1 MDMLCLTELSITER
15 TPVRERVSTVGQIM
29 NLRRG
34 FMQNT
39 KDTTNILWE
48 SEFNDEPV
56 YYCPHCLSLKIKVL
70 DQFVDYCD
78 DCGCTDVETTDI
90 FTWRSMYKKRF
101 GKEF

>member
-1 MDMLCLTELSITER
+1 MDMSCLTGLSITER
-15 TPVRERVSTVGQIM
+15 TPVKEGADIAELIM
-29 NLRRG
+29 NLRRD
-34 FMQNT
+34 FMQST

>member
-1 MDMLCLTELSITER
+1 MAMWYQTGLSIIER
-15 TPVRERVSTVGQIM
+15 TPVREKADTVEQTM
-29 NLRRG
+29 NLRRD
-34 FMQNT
+34 FMQST